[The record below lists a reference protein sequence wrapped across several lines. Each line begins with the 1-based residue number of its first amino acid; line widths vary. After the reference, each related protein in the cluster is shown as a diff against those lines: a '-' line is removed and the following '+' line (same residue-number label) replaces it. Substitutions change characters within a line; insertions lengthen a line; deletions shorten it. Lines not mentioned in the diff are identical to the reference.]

1 MASEATLIRK
11 VGRYLPTAAA
21 VVGMT
26 MILGSIVFLFET
38 DYGRIAG
45 VVGGMLMLEAAI
57 WYAANPFLKNQR
69 RYLPLRAEV
78 EKFIKLVS
86 ELNSARAAVNGL
98 PEKIERTRSAMHESI
113 ERMVAAAGKT
123 E

>member
-1 MASEATLIRK
+1 M
-11 VGRYLPTAAA
+11 AAA

-26 MILGSIVFLFET
+26 MILGSIVLFFET

-45 VVGGMLMLEAAI
+45 VSGGMLTLLGAV
-57 WYAANPFLKNQR
+57 WYAANPFLKNRR

-78 EKFIKLVS
+78 NKFIKLVS
-86 ELNSARAAVNGL
+86 ELHSAAVNGL
-98 PEKIERTRSAMHESI
+98 PEEIERTRSAMHESI

>member
-1 MASEATLIRK
+1 MTNQATLTQQILKRA
-11 VGRYLPTAAA
+11 PMAAS

-26 MILGSIVFLFET
+26 MILGSIVFFFET

-45 VVGGMLMLEAAI
+45 VVGGMLVLEAAI

-69 RYLPLRAEV
+69 RYLPLRAET
-78 EKFIKLVS
+78 EAFIKLVS
-86 ELNSARAAVNGL
+86 ELNSAAVNGL
-98 PEKIERTRSAMHESI
+98 PEEIERTKSAMRESI
-113 ERMVAAAGKT
+113 ERRVAAAVTT

>member
-1 MASEATLIRK
+1 MRSEATLTQK
-11 VGRYLPTAAA
+11 VVRYLPVAAA
-21 VVGMT
+21 VAGMT
-26 MILGSIVFLFET
+26 MILGSIVFFFET

-45 VVGGMLMLEAAI
+45 VVAGMLMLEAAI
-57 WYAANPFLKNQR
+57 WYAANPYLKNTR

-78 EKFIKLVS
+78 NKFIKLVS
-86 ELNSARAAVNGL
+86 ELHSAAVDGL
-98 PEKIERTRSAMHESI
+98 PEEIERTRSAMHEAI

>member
-1 MASEATLIRK
+1 MTNETTLMRK
-11 VGRYLPTAAA
+11 AVRYLPTAAA

-26 MILGSIVFLFET
+26 VILGSIVFFFET

-45 VVGGMLMLEAAI
+45 VVGGMLVLEAAI

-69 RYLPLRAEV
+69 RYLPLRAET
-78 EKFIKLVS
+78 EAFIKLVS
-86 ELNSARAAVNGL
+86 ELNSAAVNGL
-98 PEKIERTRSAMHESI
+98 PEEIERTKSAMRESI

>member
-1 MASEATLIRK
+1 MRNEMTLIRK
-11 VGRYLPTAAA
+11 VIRYMPMAAA

-26 MILGSIVFLFET
+26 MTLGSIAFFFET

-45 VVGGMLMLEAAI
+45 VTGGMLMLLAAI
-57 WYAANPFLKNQR
+57 WYAANPFLRNQR
-69 RYLPLRAEV
+69 RYLPLRAEM
-78 EKFIKLVS
+78 EAFIKLVS
-86 ELNSARAAVNGL
+86 ELNATAVNGGAA
-98 PEKIERTRSAMHESI
+98 EEIERTKSAMHEVV

>member
-1 MASEATLIRK
+1 MASKTRLTQK
-11 VGRYLPTAAA
+11 VARYLPTAAA

-26 MILGSIVFLFET
+26 MILGSIVFFFET

-45 VVGGMLMLEAAI
+45 VVTGMLVLEAAI
-57 WYAANPFLKNQR
+57 WYAANPYFKNTR
-69 RYLPLRAEV
+69 RYLPLRAET
-78 EKFIKLVS
+78 EAFIKLVS
-86 ELNSARAAVNGL
+86 ELNSATVNGL
-98 PEKIERTRSAMHESI
+98 PEEIERTRSAMRESI

>member
-1 MASEATLIRK
+1 MRNEMTLIRK
-11 VGRYLPTAAA
+11 VIRYMPMAAA

-26 MILGSIVFLFET
+26 MTLGSIAFFFET

-45 VVGGMLMLEAAI
+45 VTGGMLMLLAAI

-69 RYLPLRAEV
+69 RYLLLRAEV
-78 EKFIKLVS
+78 NKFHQVVS
-86 ELNSARAAVNGL
+86 ELSSAAVNGL
-98 PEKIERTRSAMHESI
+98 PEEI

>member
-1 MASEATLIRK
+1 MTNETTLMRK
-11 VGRYLPTAAA
+11 AVRYLPTAAA
-21 VVGMT
+21 LVGMT
-26 MILGSIVFLFET
+26 MTLGSMAFLFGT

-45 VVGGMLMLEAAI
+45 VIGGMLMMLAAI
-57 WYAANPFLKNQR
+57 WWAAHPFLKNQR
-69 RYLPLRAEV
+69 RYLFLRAEV
-78 EKFIKLVS
+78 NKFHQVVS
-86 ELNSARAAVNGL
+86 ELNSGAVNGL

>member
-1 MASEATLIRK
+1 MTSEATLTQK
-11 VGRYLPTAAA
+11 VMRYLPMATAVA
-21 VVGMT
+21 GMT
-26 MILGSIVFLFET
+26 VILGSIVFFFET

-45 VVGGMLMLEAAI
+45 VTGGMLTLLGAV
-57 WYAANPFLKNQR
+57 WYAANPFLKSRR

-78 EKFIKLVS
+78 DKLIQLVR
-86 ELNSARAAVNGL
+86 ELNTAAVNGL
-98 PEKIERTRSAMHESI
+98 PEEIERTKSAMRESI